1 MRGKGIRSGTVA
13 TVLGL
18 AAGLLVTPSAQ
29 AVPQQGAKSVR
40 LTAAAIERLSRRYE
54 PRIDGTP
61 GQVAAQEGPAAAAPV
76 LPGTKPSVMA
86 GPGEHTD
93 TSSSSVAPGFQRTG
107 RWETA
112 RGFAESL
119 ALGGTKDWVGV
130 FSGGTVAR
138 YDAQGRQVWSRGA
151 TSLYKDW
158 QVTPDNWFQP
168 YPYLPSLYAGYN
180 PYQMSATGR
189 HPYVTA
195 DFNGDGVQDV
205 AVAYAVGDWPFRP
218 FSSPGSKVDYGT
230 FVTVLDGRSGKT
242 AWSKL
247 VPGYVGTM
255 LVQDGKLIV
264 ADTVGPDWG
273 GDPVPEQGDS
283 RSNLTAY
290 SFGHAGDGKLTGTA
304 DWTYSTHAPWAYW
317 GDLTSMGSGRI
328 AASWSD
334 TPMDLGSPRPAD
346 GNVLVLETSDGSVMA
361 HTKTPG
367 YPRMLVRDPGADRV
381 LVVEQNDPF
390 DKVRWDLTAIDAHS
404 GERAVLASRE
414 GTVPEAFKVLPNAHG
429 GQPRFAVAE
438 LGIDADLSDGQS
450 TISGWDA
457 QGRTLWSYTT
467 ASTIG
472 GPNAPTMELSSDA
485 KGSEVFASLSD
496 PTKATAATPA
506 GPEHTQLVGLNAA
519 TGHLDWRQDGAVS
532 GDTLTQYQGGLL
544 TVGFDGTAYTV
555 NPHSGTSH
563 AMPLAGDLYAAVAA
577 DVNRDG
583 TQDLIV
589 SGQSRG
595 VFALDGRTLKKA
607 APTVLWRS
615 TVDSSVHALRLVPN
629 PGKDAAGDSVV
640 AATDRGF
647 TVLDTH
653 SGEVRANVST
663 GGYVASLTVVGD
675 GHGGSAIVVPG
686 SSLTAYTK
694 QGKKLWTYRPDGT
707 EGKSLVF
714 STVTTDGAGHL
725 FFEYGGTHKGIGLPT
740 KATDPAPT
748 AVSLDAATGTPNW
761 TETPSDPGA
770 VAIVPTNPALA
781 DPNIPSAD
789 GHGVAFA
796 YTGDFTTYQ
805 HLVQILDSRTGAV
818 IKNYESPGMSQ
829 GFVASKKT
837 GMVEMREFNDFVYP
851 ADGGEPYDVPTF
863 LGFNSGVFARS
874 VGGTEA
880 FVGAYQKLWSYDTP
894 FADNDGF
901 LRESATDFALGA
913 SQVETAELGD
923 GPGDDMIG
931 LALDWRALNISAQAI
946 GGAVNDIDYFP
957 HGLTT
962 YKLSEDE
969 PTRIPTPPNG
979 DTTAAAPQT
988 AAKAGQSPVDRMRS
1002 ASPLKDLSMPIGTAS
1017 VPIEIQKTVPAA
1029 KKQSAGQDNA
1039 KEVAPGYTPQ
1049 QIQARLGLKGD
1060 GTGQT
1065 IAIVD
1070 AYHYPTAKDDLNHFA
1085 AHFNLPPTCDTA
1097 GTGEDCFDFRQV
1109 YADGAQPDVDTGWN
1123 EEAALDIEWAHS
1135 AAPHAKI
1142 VLVEAKDPTM
1152 AALSRAEDAAA
1163 ALHPA
1168 AISNS
1173 WGAGEFS
1180 EEAFY
1185 DGHCKLTDSVCVQ
1198 STGDFGYPGSYS
1210 ATNPYALAIGGTTL
1224 RLDADGNTIDET
1236 AWRSTGGGLSYF
1248 EPRPAYQDG
1257 VQPSPLRAT
1266 PDVSF
1271 VADPATGVPVYLTM
1285 TYGGAS
1291 HSMWFKVGGTSLS
1304 APIWGAIIASA
1315 DQLRAT
1321 AGKPHLASDG
1331 PDGDTAHTDVYA
1343 LGSSYLRDITAG
1355 SNGRCGAECTAGPG
1369 YDTVT
1374 GLGSPTAG
1382 VDGALAAMK

>member
-1 MRGKGIRSGTVA
+1 MVVA
-13 TVLGL
+13 VLGL
-18 AAGLLVTPSAQ
+18 AAGLLVAPPAQ
-29 AVPQQGAKSVR
+29 AGPPQGAKNIR
-40 LTAAAIERLSRRYE
+40 LTAGAIEKLSKRYQ

-61 GQVAAQEGPAAAAPV
+61 GQVAAQEGPAAAAPA
-76 LPGTKPSVMA
+76 LPGTAPKATA
-86 GPGEHTD
+86 GSQERSD
-93 TSSSSVAPGFQRTG
+93 TASTAPGFKRTG
-107 RWETA
+107 QWETA
-112 RGFAESL
+112 RGFAEGV

-138 YDAQGRQVWSRGA
+138 YDAQGKQVWNRGA

-168 YPYLPSLYAGYN
+168 YPYLPNLYVGYN
-180 PYQMSATGR
+180 PYQMSAAGKQ
-189 HPYVTA
+189 PYVA
-195 DFNGDGVQDV
+195 GDFNGDGVADV

-230 FVTVLDGRSGKT
+230 FVTVLDGRTGKT

-264 ADTVGPDWG
+264 ANTVGPDWG
-273 GDPVPEQGDS
+273 GDPVAEQGDS

-290 SFGHAGDGKLTGTA
+290 TFGHAGDGKLTGTA
-304 DWTYSTHAPWAYW
+304 EWTYSTHAPWAYW
-317 GDLTSMGSGRI
+317 GDLTSMGSGQI

-334 TPMDLGSPRPAD
+334 TPMDLGSPHPAD
-346 GNVLVLETSDGSVMA
+346 GNVLVLKTSDGSVAA
-361 HTKTPG
+361 HAKTPG
-367 YPRMLVRDPGADRV
+367 YPRMLVKDPGADRV

-390 DKVRWDLTAIDAHS
+390 DKVRWDLTAVDARS
-404 GERAVLASRE
+404 GDRTVLASRE
-414 GTVPEAFKVLPNAHG
+414 GTVPEAFQVLPNAKDG
-429 GQPRFAVAE
+429 RPRFAVAE
-438 LGIDADLSDGQS
+438 LGIDADMSDGQS
-450 TISGWDA
+450 TVSGWDA
-457 QGRTLWSYTT
+457 QGHTLWSYTT

-496 PTKATAATPA
+496 PTRATAATPA
-506 GPEHTQLVGLNAA
+506 GPEHTQLIGLNAA
-519 TGHLDWRQDGAVS
+519 SGHLDWRQDGAVS
-532 GDTLTQYQGGLL
+532 GDTLTPYQGGLL
-544 TVGFDGTAYTV
+544 TVGYDDTAYTV

-563 AMPLAGDLYAAVAA
+563 AMPLAGDPYAAVAT

-583 TQDLIV
+583 TKDLV
-589 SGQSRG
+589 VAGQSRG

-607 APTVLWRS
+607 APTVLWRT
-615 TVDSSVHALRLVPN
+615 TVDSSVHALRPLPN
-629 PGKDAAGDSVV
+629 HGKDSAGDSVV
-640 AATDRGF
+640 AATDHGF
-647 TVLDTH
+647 AVLDTH
-653 SGEVRANVST
+653 SGEVRANVHT
-663 GGYVASLTVVGD
+663 GGYVASLTVVSD
-675 GHGGSAIVVPG
+675 GRGGFEIVVPG
-686 SSLTAYTK
+686 SSLTAYTA
-694 QGKKLWTYRPDGT
+694 QGKKLWTYQPKGT
-707 EGKSLVF
+707 AGKSLVF
-714 STVTTDGAGHL
+714 SSLTTDDAGHL
-725 FFEYGGTHKGIGLPT
+725 FFEYGGTHHGTGLPT
-740 KATDPAPT
+740 EATDPAPT
-748 AVSLDAATGTPNW
+748 AVSLDAATGTSNW
-761 TETPSDPGA
+761 TQTPTDSGA

-781 DPNIPSAD
+781 DPNIPGTG

-796 YTGDFTTYQ
+796 YTGDHTTYQ
-805 HLVQILDSRTGAV
+805 HLVQILDSSTGAV
-818 IKNYESPGMSQ
+818 IKNYDSPGMSQ

-837 GMVEMREFNDFVYP
+837 GLVEMREFNDYVYP

-863 LGFNSGVFARS
+863 FGFHSGVFARS
-874 VGGTEA
+874 AGGTEA
-880 FVGAYQKLWSYDTP
+880 FVGAYQNLWSYDTP
-894 FADNDGF
+894 FADNDGY
-901 LRESATDFALGA
+901 LRYSATDFALGA
-913 SQVETAELGD
+913 SQVETAALGD

-946 GGAVNDIDYFP
+946 GDAVNDFDYFP

-969 PTRIPTPPNG
+969 PTRIPAPPSG
-979 DTTAAAPQT
+979 GGTSLAAPQ
-988 AAKAGQSPVDRMRS
+988 AAPQAPQAQGDRMRS
-1002 ASPLKDLSMPIGTAS
+1002 ASPLKDLGMPIGTAS
-1017 VPIEIQKTVPAA
+1017 VPIEIQKKTPAA
-1029 KKQSAGQDNA
+1029 TKLSVGQDNA
-1039 KEVAPGYTPQ
+1039 DEVAPGYTPQ

-1070 AYHYPTAKDDLNHFA
+1070 AYHYPTAKEDLNHFS
-1085 AHFNLPPTCDTA
+1085 AHFHLPPTCDTA
-1097 GTGEDCFDFRQV
+1097 GAGEDCFDFQQV
-1109 YADGAQPDVDTGWN
+1109 YADGTQPEVDTGWN
-1123 EEAALDIEWAHS
+1123 EEEALDIEWAHS
-1135 AAPHAKI
+1135 VAPHAKI
-1142 VLVEAKDPTM
+1142 VLVEAKDPSM

-1168 AISNS
+1168 AVSNS

-1185 DGHCKLTDSVCVQ
+1185 DGHCKLADAVCVQ

-1210 ATNPYALAIGGTTL
+1210 ATNPYALAIGGTSL
-1224 RLDADGNTIDET
+1224 RLDADGNTVDET

-1257 VQPSPLRAT
+1257 VQSSPLRAT

-1285 TYGGAS
+1285 TYGGAT
-1291 HSMWFKVGGTSLS
+1291 HSVWFKVGGTSLS

-1315 DQLRAT
+1315 DQLRAA
-1321 AGKPHLASDG
+1321 AGKWHLASDG

-1343 LGSSYLRDITAG
+1343 LGGSYLRDIISG
-1355 SNGRCGAECTAGPG
+1355 SNGRCGAQCTAGPG

-1382 VDGALAAMK
+1382 VDAALATMK

>member
-1 MRGKGIRSGTVA
+1 MRGKGIRSGMVA
-13 TVLGL
+13 AVLGL

-29 AVPQQGAKSVR
+29 AVPQQGGKSVR

-76 LPGTKPSVMA
+76 LPGTKPSVTA

-93 TSSSSVAPGFQRTG
+93 SSSSSVTPGFQRTG

-158 QVTPDNWFQP
+158 QVTPGNWFQP

-180 PYQMSATGR
+180 PYQMSAIGKQPYLTG
-189 HPYVTA
+189 
-195 DFNGDGVQDV
+195 DFDGDGVQDI

-255 LVQDGKLIV
+255 LFQDGKLIV
-264 ADTVGPDWG
+264 ANTVGPDWG

-367 YPRMLVRDPGADRV
+367 YPRMLVKDPGADRV

-390 DKVRWDLTAIDAHS
+390 DEVRWDLTAIDAHS

-414 GTVPEAFKVLPNAHG
+414 GTVPEAFHVLPNAKDG
-429 GQPRFAVAE
+429 RPRFAVAE
-438 LGIDADLSDGQS
+438 LGIDADMSDGQS

-457 QGRTLWSYTT
+457 QGHTLWSYTT

-472 GPNAPTMELSSDA
+472 GPNAPTMELASDA

-496 PTKATAATPA
+496 PTTATAATPA
-506 GPEHTQLVGLNAA
+506 GPEHTQLIGLNAA
-519 TGHLDWRQDGAVS
+519 SGQLDWRKDGAVS

-544 TVGFDGTAYTV
+544 TVGYDDTAYTV
-555 NPHSGTSH
+555 NSHSGASH
-563 AMPLAGDLYAAVAA
+563 AIPLAGDPYTAVAT

-583 TQDLIV
+583 SKDLV
-589 SGQSRG
+589 VAGQSRG
-595 VFALDGRTLKKA
+595 VFAVDGRTLKKA
-607 APTVLWRS
+607 APTVLWRA
-615 TVDSSVHALRLVPN
+615 TVDSSVHALRLLPN
-629 PGKDAAGDSVV
+629 PGKDATGDLVV
-640 AATDRGF
+640 AATDHGF
-647 TVLDTH
+647 ALLDTH
-653 SGEVRANVST
+653 SGEVRANVHT
-663 GGYVASLTVVGD
+663 GGYAASLTVVGA
-675 GHGGSAIVVPG
+675 GRGGSEIVVPG
-686 SSLTAYTK
+686 SSLTAYSG
-694 QGKKLWTYRPDGT
+694 QGKMLWTYRPKGT
-707 EGKSLVF
+707 AGKSLVF
-714 STVTTDGAGHL
+714 SSVTTDGAGHL
-725 FFEYGGTHKGIGLPT
+725 FFEYGGTHHGVGLPT
-740 KATDPAPT
+740 QATDPAPT
-748 AVSLDAATGTPNW
+748 AVSLDAATGIPNW
-761 TETPSDPGA
+761 TETPTGSDA

-781 DPNIPSAD
+781 DPNIPGAN

-796 YTGDFTTYQ
+796 YTGDFRNYR
-805 HLVQILDSRTGAV
+805 HLVQILDARSGAV
-818 IKNYESPGMSQ
+818 IKNYDSPGTSQ

-837 GMVEMREFNDFVYP
+837 GLVEMREFNDFVYP
-851 ADGGEPYDVPTF
+851 ANGGEPYDVPTF
-863 LGFNSGVFARS
+863 FGFHSAVFARS

-880 FVGAYQKLWSYDTP
+880 FVGAYQNLWSYDTP

-913 SQVETAELGD
+913 SQVKTAALGD
-923 GPGDDMIG
+923 GPGDDLIG
-931 LALDWRALNISAQAI
+931 LALDWRALNIAAQSI
-946 GGAVNDIDYFP
+946 GDAVNDIDYFP

-979 DTTAAAPQT
+979 DTSAAAPQT
-988 AAKAGQSPVDRMRS
+988 AAKAGQFNGDRMHS
-1002 ASPLKDLSMPIGTAS
+1002 ASPLKDLDMPIGTAS
-1017 VPIEIQKTVPAA
+1017 VPIEIQSKTPAA
-1029 KKQSAGQDNA
+1029 KRLSAGQDNA
-1039 KEVAPGYTPQ
+1039 QEVAPGYTPQ

-1070 AYHYPTAKDDLNHFA
+1070 AYHYPTAKADLNHFA
-1085 AHFNLPPTCDTA
+1085 AHFNLPQTCDTA
-1097 GTGEDCFDFRQV
+1097 GTGEDCFDFQQV
-1109 YADGAQPDVDTGWN
+1109 YADGTQPDVETGWN

-1152 AALSRAEDAAA
+1152 AALSRAQDAAA

-1168 AISNS
+1168 AVSNS

-1185 DGHCKLTDSVCVQ
+1185 DGHCKLADSVCVQ

-1210 ATNPYALAIGGTTL
+1210 ATNPYALAIGGTNL

-1382 VDGALAAMK
+1382 LDGALAAMK